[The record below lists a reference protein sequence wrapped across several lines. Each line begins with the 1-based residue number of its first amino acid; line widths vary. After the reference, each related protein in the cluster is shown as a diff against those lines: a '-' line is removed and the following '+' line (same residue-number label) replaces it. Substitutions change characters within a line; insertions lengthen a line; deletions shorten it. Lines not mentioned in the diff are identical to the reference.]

1 MQVSAGSLYFGSEA
15 KTMKDNAEIL
25 KLRVLLCFLKL
36 TPADCSVTGIA
47 RTLGR
52 EKYAIS
58 RAVSALEAEGLVDR
72 ADIRRPRLTEKGYAE
87 ASRYAERF
95 EIALNHLLYEGVD
108 MESARQDAFVWTLY
122 CTDGTMETVR
132 ATEKRYRV
140 KYELRGQGQFSGA
153 ALCRR
158 LKDGCYALPFLIFRE
173 HIKNGSNLSMANEGF
188 EHPCILSVKNGM
200 GTVQLRSIPI
210 TAKSPRSGEIMQ
222 GRVETIRYFDAGR
235 FVCAEPS
242 GQLFSF
248 PADVLQFV
256 SVGADVG
263 QILHGS
269 VCLQMESSVGA
280 GHMPES
286 TAIFTLLL

>member
-1 MQVSAGSLYFGSEA
+1 
-15 KTMKDNAEIL
+15 MKENADIL

-36 TPADCSVTGIA
+36 SPADCSVTGIA

-58 RAVSALEAEGLVDR
+58 RAAEALAQDGLIDR
-72 ADIRRPRLTEKGYAE
+72 SIIRSPRLTERGRREAE
-87 ASRYAERF
+87 RYSQRF
-95 EIALNHLLYEGVD
+95 EIALNHLLYEGVEL
-108 MESARQDAFVWTLY
+108 ESARQDALVWTLY
-122 CTDGTMETVR
+122 CTDDTMETVR
-132 ATEKRYRV
+132 ATEERYRV
-140 KYELRGQGQFSGA
+140 KYELRGQKQFSGA
-153 ALCRR
+153 ALCKK

-188 EHPCILSVKNGM
+188 EHPCSLSVKNGVGM
-200 GTVQLRSIPI
+200 VQLRAIPI
-210 TAKSPRSGEIMQ
+210 AAKSPISGEILR
-222 GRVETIRYFDAGR
+222 GRVETMRYFDAGR

-242 GQLFSF
+242 GQLFTF

-256 SVGADVG
+256 SVGSDVG

>member
-140 KYELRGQGQFSGA
+140 KYELRGQRQFSGA
-153 ALCRR
+153 
-158 LKDGCYALPFLIFRE
+158 
-173 HIKNGSNLSMANEGF
+173 
-188 EHPCILSVKNGM
+188 
-200 GTVQLRSIPI
+200 VQ
-210 TAKSPRSGEIMQ
+210 AAQ
-222 GRVETIRYFDAGR
+222 GRLLCPAV
-235 FVCAEPS
+235 S
-242 GQLFSF
+242 HF
-248 PADVLQFV
+248 P
-256 SVGADVG
+256 
-263 QILHGS
+263 
-269 VCLQMESSVGA
+269 
-280 GHMPES
+280 
-286 TAIFTLLL
+286 